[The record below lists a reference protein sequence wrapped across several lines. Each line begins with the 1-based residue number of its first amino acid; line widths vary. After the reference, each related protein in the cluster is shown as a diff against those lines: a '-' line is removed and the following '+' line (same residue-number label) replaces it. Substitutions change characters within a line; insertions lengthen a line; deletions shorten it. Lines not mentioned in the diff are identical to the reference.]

1 VETHCAPACR
11 KERASMPIR
20 QYLSGEQFDAETTRI
35 MGIAF
40 EVARIARAGDRGA
53 PADELIAKSII
64 ELAQAGERDAD
75 RLCEY
80 ALAKV
85 RDADGRTSQLFQ
97 SSSDCGGATLKP
109 GSLT

>member
-1 VETHCAPACR
+1 
-11 KERASMPIR
+11 MPIR

-80 ALAKV
+80 ALAALQA
-85 RDADGRTSQLFQ
+85 RREQTDPR
-97 SSSDCGGATLKP
+97 
-109 GSLT
+109 

>member
-1 VETHCAPACR
+1 
-11 KERASMPIR
+11 MPFR

-64 ELAQAGERDAD
+64 ELAQASERDAD
-75 RLCEY
+75 RLVNTPWRKS
-80 ALAKV
+80 ATQTDV
-85 RDADGRTSQLFQ
+85 RVSCSSPPPTAVGRC
-97 SSSDCGGATLKP
+97 SSLV
-109 GSLT
+109 L